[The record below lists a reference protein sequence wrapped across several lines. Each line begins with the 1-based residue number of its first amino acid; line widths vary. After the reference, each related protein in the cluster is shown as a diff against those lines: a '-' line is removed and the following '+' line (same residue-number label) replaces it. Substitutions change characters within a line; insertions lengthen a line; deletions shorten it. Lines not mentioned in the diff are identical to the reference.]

1 MVTIVGIGGVGK
13 TRTATHVGELV
24 VDRWIDGVWFVDL
37 STVADSSGVV
47 PAIATALAIAE
58 SHTRPLPGLAGPR
71 LRSKQ
76 LLVIVD
82 NCEHVIDEVA
92 TVLTAFL
99 RECPDVRMLATS
111 REPLRVG
118 NESVYRM
125 PSLSSD
131 SAVALFEERAR
142 AADASFQMN
151 GTVAPLVQDICG
163 RLDRLP
169 LALETGRRTSSER

>member
-1 MVTIVGIGGVGK
+1 M
-13 TRTATHVGELV
+13 
-24 VDRWIDGVWFVDL
+24 DRWIDGVWFVDL

-58 SHTRPLPGLAGPR
+58 SHKRPLRDSLVAH

-76 LLVIVD
+76 LLLIVD

-92 TVLTAFL
+92 TVVTAL
-99 RECPDVRMLATS
+99 QRECPDVRILATS
-111 REPLRVG
+111 REPLRVA

-142 AADASFQMN
+142 AADANFQMSEHRCAARP
-151 GTVAPLVQDICG
+151 GYLSA
-163 RLDRLP
+163 
-169 LALETGRRTSSER
+169 AWTGCRWRSNWRPPASER